1 MSEADREGTTAPP
14 AAALPR
20 GAAQGRRLPA
30 AAASGWR
37 RLPLSVAV
45 IIADRAVKLWMIHNF
60 APSERVHVLKVLD
73 IILTYNTGAAFSF
86 LAEASGWQRWLFVL
100 LALGV
105 SAALIVWMRRLDARI
120 HGLLACGLAL
130 IVGGALGNMIDRL
143 TTGRVV
149 DFIHVHWGR
158 AYFPAFNIADSAITI
173 GALLLLLDA
182 WRESRSTKRVRS

>member
-1 MSEADREGTTAPP
+1 MSELDREGAVVSQP
-14 AAALPR
+14 AASRAGAVVSLP
-20 GAAQGRRLPA
+20 

-37 RLPLSVAV
+37 WLPLSLAV
-45 IIADRAVKLWMIHNF
+45 IVADRVVKLWITHHF
-60 APSERVHVLKVLD
+60 APAERVRVLPVLD

-86 LAEASGWQRWLFVL
+86 LADASGWQRWLFIL

-105 SAALIVWMRRLDARI
+105 SAALIVWMRRLDGRRQ
-120 HGLLACGLAL
+120 GVLACGLSL

-173 GALLLLLDA
+173 GAALLLLDA
-182 WRESRSTKRVRS
+182 WRESRTAKRLKI

>member
-1 MSEADREGTTAPP
+1 MSEADRETAAAPP
-14 AAALPR
+14 AAALR
-20 GAAQGRRLPA
+20 AGAAQSHTPP

-37 RLPLSVAV
+37 WLPLSAAV
-45 IIADRAVKLWMIHNF
+45 IVVDRAVKVWMIHHF
-60 APSERVHVLKVLD
+60 APFERVHVLKVLD

-86 LAEASGWQRWLFVL
+86 LAEASGWQRWLFVV

-105 SAALIVWMRRLDARI
+105 SAALIVWMRRLNARL

-149 DFIHVHWGR
+149 DFIHVHWGQ
-158 AYFPAFNIADSAITI
+158 AYFPAFNVADSAITI
-173 GALLLLLDA
+173 GAILLLLDA
-182 WRESRSTKRVRS
+182 WRESRSAKRLRI

>member
-1 MSEADREGTTAPP
+1 MSEVERQSATAP
-14 AAALPR
+14 AAAVPAAAPARRKLP
-20 GAAQGRRLPA
+20 

-37 RLPLSVAV
+37 WLPLSAAV
-45 IIADRAVKLWMIHNF
+45 IVLDRLAKLWITHHF
-60 APSERVHVLKVLD
+60 APLERVHVLKVLD

-86 LAEASGWQRWLFVL
+86 LADASGWQRWLFVL

-105 SAALIVWMRRLDARI
+105 SAALIVWMRRLDARV

-173 GALLLLLDA
+173 GAALLLLDA
-182 WRESRSTKRVRS
+182 WRESRTARRPKT